1 MGLNPE
7 IQTAEF
13 LFKFTFKKAPGI
25 SVYKLFQKYL
35 NFSATSTDKSMM
47 AILDP
52 PMLLGQNFGFLQLTP
67 PVPKPAKVIK
77 KKPKRGRPRKAGR
90 PKKRK

>member
-25 SVYKLFQKYL
+25 SIYKLFQKYVD
-35 NFSATSTDKSMM
+35 FSAMSTDKSILVM
-47 AILDP
+47 LDP
-52 PMLLGQNFGFLQLTP
+52 PALLGQNFGFMQLTP
-67 PVPKPAKVIK
+67 PIPKPAKVIK
-77 KKPKRGRPRKAGR
+77 KKPPRGRPRRPGK